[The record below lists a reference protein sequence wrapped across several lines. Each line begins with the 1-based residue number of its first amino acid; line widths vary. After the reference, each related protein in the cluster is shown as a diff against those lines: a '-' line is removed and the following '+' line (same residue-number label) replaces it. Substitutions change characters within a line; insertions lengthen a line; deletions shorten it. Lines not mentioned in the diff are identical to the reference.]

1 MLIKASR
8 ITNLTDARYFAA
20 KEVAFLGFNLEE
32 GTPDY
37 LEPMYMKAIREWVEG
52 PKVVGEFLHSP
63 AEVVRE
69 AAAFFGLDAVE
80 VSPRIALA
88 PLNGLEVLLRVSA
101 NTDQTDRAV
110 QDLFQAAAPFV
121 EYYILDLTHADWR
134 SRLALWQQLCA
145 NYTVL
150 LHTTEPA
157 ATLPELIEALQ
168 PAGLSLSGGEE
179 EKVGVKLFED
189 VDAVFDW
196 LEDA

>member
-1 MLIKASR
+1 MLVKASC

-32 GTPDY
+32 DTPDY

-69 AAAFFGLDAVE
+69 AASFFGLDAVE
-80 VSPRIALA
+80 VSPKIALA
-88 PLNGLEVLLRVSA
+88 PLEGLEVLLRIPA
-101 NTDQTDRAV
+101 NTDQTDRAF

-121 EYYILDLTHADWR
+121 EYYILDLTGTDWR
-134 SRLALWQQLCA
+134 IRLPLWQHLCA
-145 NYTVL
+145 NYPVL
-150 LHTTEPA
+150 LHITEPA
-157 ATLPELIEALQ
+157 SALPALIEALQ

-179 EKVGVKLFED
+179 EKIGVKLFED
-189 VDAVFDW
+189 VDEVFDW
-196 LEDA
+196 LEGE